1 MTELDNQ
8 AIDDQETEQ
17 PLFPVY
23 HLEKGEGI
31 VFLISAASEYE
42 EDAEQAQAVQDMLN
56 EQIYSGPSSLDSD
69 NVIES
74 GNYDLLYA
82 DAATLIDQG
91 DFEEGLSTTFCVTS
105 VTVVDK
111 LILVHAAIGLDP
123 DAEDIEYEEEET
135 TPSSEEPDADWS

>member
-1 MTELDNQ
+1 MTELNIPGLDGQ
-8 AIDDQETEQ
+8 DDEA

-31 VFLISAASEYE
+31 VFLISPGSEYE
-42 EDAEQAQAVQDMLN
+42 EDAAQAQAVQDMLN

-82 DAATLIDQG
+82 DAAALIDQG
-91 DFEEGLSTTFCVTS
+91 DFDEGLSTTFCVTS

-111 LILVHAAIGLDP
+111 LILVHAVIGLEP
-123 DAEDIEYEEEET
+123 DADDLEYEEDEA